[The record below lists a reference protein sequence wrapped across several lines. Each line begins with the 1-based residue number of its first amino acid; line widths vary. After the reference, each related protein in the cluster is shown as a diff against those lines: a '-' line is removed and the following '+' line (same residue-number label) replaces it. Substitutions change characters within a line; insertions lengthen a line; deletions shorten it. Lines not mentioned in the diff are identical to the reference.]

1 MYNIFKLHKSTFANY
16 NFIHIQ
22 KFKTMK
28 TLQKI
33 ALFIA
38 LVALFASCQSQTDV
52 PKILADQD
60 TKKAI
65 MESIA
70 NDSDLSREMMET
82 MMKSENSKMIMK
94 GNDKMTMMMMEDH
107 GTMMKMMKD
116 NPDMMKSMMS
126 GMMES
131 CKNDTAMMSSMC
143 KSMMEDPQM
152 MEMMHKNMGG
162 KMDMKGMKKMEGM
175 DHKMK

>member
-1 MYNIFKLHKSTFANY
+1 
-16 NFIHIQ
+16 
-22 KFKTMK
+22 MK
-28 TLQKI
+28 NLQKI
-33 ALFIA
+33 TLFIA
-38 LVALFASCQSQTDV
+38 LVALFASCQTNTDV
-52 PKILADQD
+52 SKILSNQD

-65 MESIA
+65 MDTIA
-70 NDSDLSREMMET
+70 NDSNLSSEMMET
-82 MMKSENSKMIMK
+82 MMNNENSKTAMM
-94 GNDKMTMMMMEDH
+94 GNEKMSMMMMQDH
-107 GTMMKMMKD
+107 AAMMKRMKD

-126 GMMES
+126 GMMEA

-162 KMDMKGMKKMEGM
+162 KMDMKGMKGM